1 MPATGKDANAKAR
14 KLVACDT
21 KTNLWQSRYSENGR
35 WILFEAEENK
45 SNRHLSTIYVT
56 PATGGGPWTRIT
68 EAKHWDDKARWSP
81 DGRTIY
87 YLSDRKG
94 FFNVW
99 GIHFD
104 PVKGKPEGDP
114 FQVTNFHSPDLMVA
128 DLMTDVGLSLTEDKL
143 IVTVAQRSGSI
154 WILDDMNR

>member
-1 MPATGKDANAKAR
+1 MGREPQRCKQIGGRDLKKAETIPFSSPAT
-14 KLVACDT
+14 
-21 KTNLWQSRYSENGR
+21 E
-35 WILFEAEENK
+35 
-45 SNRHLSTIYVT
+45 
-56 PATGGGPWTRIT
+56 GGPWTRIT
-68 EAKHWDDKARWSP
+68 EGKHWDDKPRWSP

-114 FQVTNFHSPDLMVA
+114 FQVTNFDSPMLMVA
-128 DLMTDVGLSLTEDKL
+128 DLIADVGLSLTEHKL

-154 WILDDMNR
+154 WMLDNADR